1 MCWQYPEKLGA
12 PRSCGVTRPPP
23 ALCGGLG
30 EAFFL
35 LGMVRGTALLGMVR
49 GTVLLGSGCFF
60 LGGDGDADGDAESV
74 ASGLAEICC
83 VLGAG
88 AALKPR
94 LEADPLPGATT
105 TKAATMMPAR
115 ASGPAPNSR
124 TFISA
129 PRSPQDSERPPG
141 PADLPGRDLP
151 GPDLP
156 SAAWPGPDLPG
167 PDLPGLGRPGT
178 RRRGGADGL
187 AKGPAVGVLGYQ
199 PTEAGSSGSGS
210 GAGAASGCGGGRVG
224 GGAGAVARAGGGG
237 TGAVVAGPSEADAG
251 TDGPGTG
258 GPGAE

>member
-23 ALCGGLG
+23 ALCVGLG
-30 EAFFL
+30 EACFL
-35 LGMVRGTALLGMVR
+35 LGLVRGTALLGMVR

-60 LGGDGDADGDAESV
+60 LGGDVDADGDAESV
-74 ASGLAEICC
+74 ASGLAELCC

-129 PRSPQDSERPPG
+129 PRPPQDSERPPG
-141 PADLPGRDLP
+141 PADVPGRDLP
-151 GPDLP
+151 GPDFP
-156 SAAWPGPDLPG
+156 GPACPGPDLPG

-187 AKGPAVGVLGYQ
+187 AKGPAVGVPGYQ
-199 PTEAGSSGSGS
+199 PTEAGSSGA
-210 GAGAASGCGGGRVG
+210 GAGAVAGSGGGRVGGGAGG

-237 TGAVVAGPSEADAG
+237 TG
-251 TDGPGTG
+251 
-258 GPGAE
+258 